1 MNTRRHFL
9 QSSGDGFGSV
19 AFAALAHAGA
29 NKPLA
34 AKQPHFSAKAKRVI
48 FLCMRGA
55 PSHVDTFDYK
65 PELNAAAGKAGRVP
79 GTKLKASQWKFS
91 QQGKS
96 GVPISELF
104 PNLSEKV
111 DDICFINSMH
121 TDLPAHPQAFI
132 NLHTGNSQFVRPS
145 LGAAL

>member
-9 QSSGDGFGSV
+9 QTTGAGFGYLS
-19 AFAALAHAGA
+19 FAALAHGESAR
-29 NKPLA
+29 PLA
-34 AKQPHFSAKAKRVI
+34 PKQSHFPAKAKRVI

-65 PELNAAAGKAGRVP
+65 PALNAASGKDGRAP
-79 GTKLKASQWKFS
+79 GTKLNGSQWKFHHH
-91 QQGKS
+91 GES
-96 GVPISELF
+96 GVAISELF
-104 PNLSEKV
+104 PHLSKRV

-132 NLHTGNSQFVRPS
+132 RLHTGNSQFVRPS
-145 LGAAL
+145 LGA